1 MKIKKINMSIIQS
14 LFLLDKESQSFYQSP
29 KLFDIFL
36 YPTIIVICKYIK
48 SLKAILF
55 NYFNSNFHNIQTFQF
70 IKRKEASKNK

>member
-1 MKIKKINMSIIQS
+1 MSNILMLYLS
-14 LFLLDKESQSFYQSP
+14 EKDSQSFYQSP

>member
-1 MKIKKINMSIIQS
+1 MEIKKIKMSFIPT
-14 LFLLDKESQSFYQSP
+14 LFLSEKEAQSFYQSP

>member
-1 MKIKKINMSIIQS
+1 MEIKKIKMPLIPT
-14 LFLLDKESQSFYQSP
+14 LFLSEKEAQSFYQSP

-55 NYFNSNFHNIQTFQF
+55 YYFNSNFHNIQTFQF

>member
-1 MKIKKINMSIIQS
+1 MSNILTLYIS
-14 LFLLDKESQSFYQSP
+14 EKDSQSFYQSP

>member
-1 MKIKKINMSIIQS
+1 MEIKKIKMSLIPT
-14 LFLLDKESQSFYQSP
+14 LFLSEKEAQSFYQSP

>member
-1 MKIKKINMSIIQS
+1 MEIKKIKMSLIPT
-14 LFLLDKESQSFYQSP
+14 LFLSEKEAQSFYQSP

-70 IKRKEASKNK
+70 IKRKKAAKNK